1 MRVAIYNNQTP
12 ESQRVTKLLKA
23 EMDKAGLVFD
33 QQAPNVV
40 VTIGGD
46 GTLLSAFHHY
56 EALLDRIRFVGIHT
70 GHLGFYT
77 DWRNYEIDDLVDS
90 LVNDSGQ
97 SVSYPLLDMHAIY
110 SDGSID
116 HYTALNESTL
126 RNITKTMVCNV
137 YINNELFETFRGDGL
152 CISTPTGSTA
162 YNKSVGGAIMDPH
175 SVGFQLAEMASL
187 NNRVFRTLGSSIVFG
202 ANAKLLLRLKDEN
215 GHLMTCDQEQVKLEH
230 RPGERHLV
238 EISYQVA
245 KKQINFA
252 QYRHNN
258 FWHRVRDA
266 FIGGTQNEI

>member
-1 MRVAIYNNQTP
+1 MRVAIYNNESP

-23 EMDKAGLVFD
+23 EMEKAGLIYD
-33 QQAPNVV
+33 QQTPNVV

-56 EALLDRIRFVGIHT
+56 ETLLDKIRFVGIHT

-90 LVNDSGQ
+90 LVKDSGE
-97 SVSYPLLDMHAIY
+97 SVAYPLLDMHAIY

-116 HYTALNESTL
+116 HYIALNESTV
-126 RNITKTMVCNV
+126 RNITKTMVCDV
-137 YINNELFETFRGDGL
+137 YVNNELFETFRGDGL

-175 SVGFQLAEMASL
+175 IIGFQLAEMASL
-187 NNRVFRTLGSSIVFG
+187 NNRVFRTLGSPIIFG
-202 ANAKLLLRLKDEN
+202 SNAKVMLRLKDLN
-215 GHLMTCDQEQVKLEH
+215 GHVMTCDREQVRLKPQQGG
-230 RPGERHLV
+230 RKLV
-238 EISYQVA
+238 EITYQVS
-245 KKQINFA
+245 KKEISFA

-258 FWHRVRDA
+258 FWHRVKDA
-266 FIGGTQNEI
+266 FIGGAQHEV